1 MTGNFGFVIFE
12 MASNLTPMKKHLF
25 LLLLC
30 LGLLTPALHAQVA
43 HPDTLCQQWLTALL
57 SGKEADT
64 EALMPPLDVYSRL
77 AKALYIK
84 EFGKKLNVMESDKV
98 GRDLA
103 IDMKDR
109 ARQRFAGAMRYLS
122 THRIADKDI
131 ALLSTQLT
139 PRKTYGDLQEH
150 RMAIDLQ
157 LHNGAQHHLEVDLL
171 QGPDGWYIASG
182 VIAPYEWDMEGK

>member
-1 MTGNFGFVIFE
+1 
-12 MASNLTPMKKHLF
+12 MKKYLF

-77 AKALYIK
+77 AKALYKK
-84 EFGKKLNVMESDKV
+84 EFRKDLNAMEQQKV
-98 GRDLA
+98 GRDMA

-109 ARQRFAGAMRYLS
+109 ARKRFAGAMRYLS
-122 THRIADKDI
+122 AHPIADKDI

-139 PRKTYGDLQEH
+139 PRQTYGDLQEH
-150 RMAIDLQ
+150 RMAMDLQ
-157 LHNGAQHHLEVDLL
+157 LHNGEQHHLEVDLL
-171 QGPDGWYIASG
+171 QGPEGWYIASG